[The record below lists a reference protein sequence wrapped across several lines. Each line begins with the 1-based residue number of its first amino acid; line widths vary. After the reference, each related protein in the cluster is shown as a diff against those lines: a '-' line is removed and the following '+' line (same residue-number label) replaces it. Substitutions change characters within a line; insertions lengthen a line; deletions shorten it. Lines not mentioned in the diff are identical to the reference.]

1 MTIRHSRSLFTL
13 SFFLFCFGS
22 LTGAGEALPSNRLS
36 PTNLLIYHDHTSRTA
51 IVKSRADWQK
61 RRAEIVAGTQTIMG
75 KLPGKE
81 RRCRLDLQL
90 EDEMDC
96 GSYVR
101 KRITYAPE
109 PCSRTPAYLL
119 IPKIC
124 LQQHRKRAAILA
136 LHPTDMEY
144 GHRVVVE
151 SLRENYPPYAHE
163 LAARGFVV
171 LAPAYPLMANYQPD
185 LKALGY
191 QSGTMKAIWDNIRGL
206 DLLESLP
213 FVKKGGFG
221 AIGHSLGGHN
231 SIFTACFDKRIKIIV
246 SSCGFDSFRDYMNG
260 DIRGWTSERYM
271 PKLLDYGNHL
281 IDIPFDFYELIG
293 ALAPRHVFIS
303 APSGDSNFKWSSVD
317 EITKAA
323 SQVYNLH
330 GARSNLVVEHP
341 DCGHEFP
348 DEVRYRAYGLLDDI
362 LQ

>member
-1 MTIRHSRSLFTL
+1 
-13 SFFLFCFGS
+13 
-22 LTGAGEALPSNRLS
+22 
-36 PTNLLIYHDHTSRTA
+36 
-51 IVKSRADWQK
+51 
-61 RRAEIVAGTQTIMG
+61 
-75 KLPGKE
+75 
-81 RRCRLDLQL
+81 
-90 EDEMDC
+90 
-96 GSYVR
+96 
-101 KRITYAPE
+101 
-109 PCSRTPAYLL
+109 
-119 IPKIC
+119 
-124 LQQHRKRAAILA
+124 
-136 LHPTDMEY
+136 
-144 GHRVVVE
+144 
-151 SLRENYPPYAHE
+151 
-163 LAARGFVV
+163 
-171 LAPAYPLMANYQPD
+171 MANYQPD

-323 SQVYNLH
+323 SQIYNLH

-341 DCGHEFP
+341 GCGHEFP
-348 DEVRYRAYGLLDDI
+348 DEVRYRAYRLLDGI